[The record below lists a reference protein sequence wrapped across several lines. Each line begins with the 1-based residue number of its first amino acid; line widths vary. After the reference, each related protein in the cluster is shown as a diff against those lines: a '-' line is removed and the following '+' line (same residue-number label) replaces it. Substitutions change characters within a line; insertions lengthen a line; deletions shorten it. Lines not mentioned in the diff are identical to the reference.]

1 MFVNVFRKIGDMSLD
16 TVLKIGRT
24 FKNAENNYQYLSYL
38 RNPKDT
44 SYRSVFR
51 VQLPLNEDLSF
62 DWNNLSILSD
72 EKLFDKLYEL
82 RFKTSNSDS
91 TIKYLYGDIFYEQIT
106 GLDRKGNLKPIEERG
121 RIRLQKGNTF
131 KAAKKDVDE
140 IVIEY
145 KDKFIQNFIKKN
157 EHKIIETLETTKIHY
172 DKKLKKGF
180 VDLLNKIAGKYESKQ
195 GIKIPK
201 KYEKLKE
208 LVYACIDEVY
218 DKINQISLV
227 KFRKSFSENQDK
239 INTLLKYS
247 NAFEEYLSN
256 PHLYDFQPIELLSDE
271 SKLKELAANYVLN
284 NSKDT
289 DLEKFFGKEY
299 KEREIS
305 EDEKLQLANFTNHA
319 IFINFVYPDGKMWY
333 EFDNTW
339 NLIFEKLVN
348 SIFSNQDGKYVLDK
362 SIYRTLASGD
372 KKNDIQFP
380 AFRSEAKYKSQYFN
394 DSQVEDLLYGLNA
407 YQAKTQQLQG
417 TDIILT
423 LLPKGENLSAE
434 DYDNFINKRKN
445 TAQLDKDNQNGIV
458 ENEPVFAAFFREQEE
473 QITSFDLL
481 LVNTNGNT
489 NKDLIEISGVKKS
502 TLDLIKNRI
511 NEIANQVLEKKQQ
524 LFKNSFK
531 PKIEYA
537 FQNILGSPQADKN
550 GKISFKANSTY
561 EAHLLKV
568 LPQIYCMNYYQD
580 RRLLP
585 FFIEKVEFATRS
597 GSEREPFYTYNNL
610 KYDLEF
616 LLTIQNSKNNR
627 YMEIIN
633 SDSYTMGYHLGK
645 MANVVSQQINS
656 FEKNFVGNLSRRV
669 SHLSDFIK
677 LKNEIIQK
685 LINHDKMMIVVQN
698 STKLDEYIKTMNEA
712 NYRKDEISFGF
723 FEGYYEW
730 TKKASTIER
739 VERLINKITS
749 ENDDAFTKEVKE
761 LIAKYRN

>member
-1 MFVNVFRKIGDMSLD
+1 
-16 TVLKIGRT
+16 
-24 FKNAENNYQYLSYL
+24 
-38 RNPKDT
+38 
-44 SYRSVFR
+44 
-51 VQLPLNEDLSF
+51 
-62 DWNNLSILSD
+62 
-72 EKLFDKLYEL
+72 
-82 RFKTSNSDS
+82 
-91 TIKYLYGDIFYEQIT
+91 
-106 GLDRKGNLKPIEERG
+106 
-121 RIRLQKGNTF
+121 
-131 KAAKKDVDE
+131 
-140 IVIEY
+140 
-145 KDKFIQNFIKKN
+145 
-157 EHKIIETLETTKIHY
+157 
-172 DKKLKKGF
+172 
-180 VDLLNKIAGKYESKQ
+180 LNKIAGKYESKQ

>member
-1 MFVNVFRKIGDMSLD
+1 MSLD